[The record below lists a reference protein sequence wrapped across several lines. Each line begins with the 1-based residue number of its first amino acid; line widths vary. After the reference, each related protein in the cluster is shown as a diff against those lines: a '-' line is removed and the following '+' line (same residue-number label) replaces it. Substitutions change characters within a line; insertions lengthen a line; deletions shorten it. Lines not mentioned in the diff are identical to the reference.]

1 MANDS
6 SHSASFSAARK
17 WAAALNVLVSCA
29 SLLALVVMV
38 NYLASRHFKRYQW
51 MADERYRLSPMTMM
65 MLDALTNRVRV
76 IVFFNPDNS
85 LFSSVKGLINEY
97 WLACP
102 RLDVEFVDYLH
113 APGRAA
119 WIKTQYKI
127 VSATDENFVIF
138 DSNGKFKLVYEKELS
153 DYDLSGIFAGRE
165 ARRTTFKGEQLFT
178 SAIVGVSDQKPHKA
192 YFLQGHGEHR
202 PENEDDSM
210 GYFKFARVLQEK
222 DISLEPLSLL
232 TNDVPADCQLLIIAG
247 PRHTLSP
254 EELERID
261 NYLNHGGRAFIL
273 LLNPGID
280 GVKKSGLEKTL
291 ANWGVAVGDG
301 LVTDDAQAKAGQNN
315 NVLYVGN
322 FGQHDIVRPLAGSR
336 LCLVFPHAVR
346 PQAGA
351 SRAAETAKVA
361 ELAFT
366 TERGK
371 EAGRAGG
378 AVPLMVAV
386 EKGTIPG
393 VAADTGSTRLVV
405 VGDSLFLVN
414 AIIEFDANRDFESL
428 AVNWLLD
435 RVQLLAIGPRPIH
448 EDKIS
453 LTQSQMSGARWIL
466 MGAMPGA
473 ALLVGLLVWA
483 GRRK

>member
-1 MANDS
+1 MANS
-6 SHSASFSAARK
+6 SSKSPSFSAIKK
-17 WAAALNVLVSCA
+17 WATALNVLASCLA
-29 SLLALVVMV
+29 LLALVAMV
-38 NYLASRHFKRYQW
+38 NYLASRHFLRFQW
-51 MADERYRLSPMTMM
+51 MADERYRLSPMT
-65 MLDALTNRVRV
+65 LKLLQTRTNQVKA
-76 IVFFNPDNS
+76 IVFFDPDEA
-85 LFSSVKGLINEY
+85 LYASVKGLINEY
-97 WLACP
+97 QLACP
-102 RLDVEFVDYLH
+102 KLDVEYVNYLLLT
-113 APGRAA
+113 GRANL
-119 WIKTQYKI
+119 IKQQYQLSDADK
-127 VSATDENFVIF
+127 DLVIF
-138 DSNGKFKLVYEKELS
+138 DCNGKKRIVRAKELS
-153 DYDLSGIFAGRE
+153 DYDLQGIFAGKE
-165 ARRTTFKGEQLFT
+165 ARRTSFKGEQFFT
-178 SAIVGVSDQKPHKA
+178 SAILGVTDPKPFKA
-192 YFLQGHGEHR
+192 YCLQGHGEHD
-202 PENEDDSM
+202 PASDDEM
-210 GYFKFARVLQEK
+210 NGYFKFARVLEDK
-222 DISLEPLSLL
+222 DVVVEPLSLL

-247 PRHTLSP
+247 PRHTLSR

-315 NVLYVGN
+315 VLYVAN

-336 LCLVFPHAVR
+336 LGLAFPRAVR
-346 PQAGA
+346 PQPGA
-351 SRAAETAKVA
+351 SRAADMAKVV

-448 EDKIS
+448 EYKIS

-473 ALLVGLLVWA
+473 VLLVGLLVWA
-483 GRRK
+483 RRRK

>member
-1 MANDS
+1 MANPS
-6 SHSASFSAARK
+6 SKSPSFSAVKK
-17 WAAALNVLVSCA
+17 WATALNVVASCLA
-29 SLLALVVMV
+29 LLALVAMV
-38 NYLASRHFKRYQW
+38 NYLASRHFLRFQW
-51 MADERYRLSPMTMM
+51 MADERYRLSPMT
-65 MLDALTNRVRV
+65 LKLLQTRTNQVKV
-76 IVFFNPDNS
+76 IVFFDPDEA
-85 LFSSVKGLINEY
+85 LYASVKGLINEY
-97 WLACP
+97 QLACP
-102 RLDVEFVDYLH
+102 KLDVEYVNYLLLT
-113 APGRAA
+113 GRANL
-119 WIKTQYKI
+119 IKQQYQLSDADK
-127 VSATDENFVIF
+127 DLVIF
-138 DSNGKFKLVYEKELS
+138 DCNGKKRIVRAKELS
-153 DYDLSGIFAGRE
+153 DYDLQGIFAGKE
-165 ARRTTFKGEQLFT
+165 ARRTSFKGEQFFT
-178 SAIVGVSDQKPHKA
+178 SAILGVTDPKPFKA
-192 YFLQGHGEHR
+192 YCLQGHGEHD
-202 PENEDDSM
+202 PASDDEM
-210 GYFKFARVLQEK
+210 NGYFKFARVLEDK
-222 DISLEPLSLL
+222 DVVVGPLSLL

-315 NVLYVGN
+315 VLYVAN

-336 LCLVFPHAVR
+336 LGLAFPHAVR
-346 PQAGA
+346 PQPGA
-351 SRAAETAKVA
+351 SRAADTAKVV

-414 AIIEFDANRDFESL
+414 AIIEFDANRDFEIL

-448 EDKIS
+448 EYKIS

-466 MGAMPGA
+466 MGAMPGVV
-473 ALLVGLLVWA
+473 LLAGLLVWA

>member
-1 MANDS
+1 MANPS
-6 SHSASFSAARK
+6 SKSPSFSAVKK
-17 WAAALNVLVSCA
+17 WATALNVVASCLA
-29 SLLALVVMV
+29 LLALVAMV
-38 NYLASRHFKRYQW
+38 NYLASRHFLRFQW
-51 MADERYRLSPMTMM
+51 MADERYRLSPMT
-65 MLDALTNRVRV
+65 LKLLQTRTNQVKV
-76 IVFFNPDNS
+76 IVFFDPDEA
-85 LFSSVKGLINEY
+85 LYASVKGLINEY
-97 WLACP
+97 QLACP
-102 RLDVEFVDYLH
+102 KLDVEYVNYLLLT
-113 APGRAA
+113 GRANL
-119 WIKTQYKI
+119 IKQQYQLSDADK
-127 VSATDENFVIF
+127 DLVIF
-138 DSNGKFKLVYEKELS
+138 DCNGKKRIVRAKELS
-153 DYDLSGIFAGRE
+153 DYDLQGIFAGKE
-165 ARRTTFKGEQLFT
+165 ARRTSFKGEQFFT
-178 SAIVGVSDQKPHKA
+178 SAILGVTDPKPFKA
-192 YFLQGHGEHR
+192 YCLQGHGEHD
-202 PENEDDSM
+202 PASDDEM
-210 GYFKFARVLQEK
+210 NGYFKFARVLEDK
-222 DISLEPLSLL
+222 DVVVGPLWLL

-254 EELERID
+254 EELDRID

-273 LLNPGID
+273 LLNPGIP

-315 NVLYVGN
+315 VLYVAN

-336 LCLVFPHAVR
+336 LGLAFPHAVR
-346 PQAGA
+346 PQPGA
-351 SRAAETAKVA
+351 SRAADTAKVV

-448 EDKIS
+448 EYKIS

-473 ALLVGLLVWA
+473 VLVVGLLVWA

>member
-1 MANDS
+1 MANPS
-6 SHSASFSAARK
+6 SNRPSFSAVKK
-17 WAAALNVLVSCA
+17 WATALNVLASCLA
-29 SLLALVVMV
+29 LLALVVMV
-38 NYLASRHFKRYQW
+38 NYLASRHFLRFQW
-51 MADERYRLSPMTMM
+51 MADERYRLSPMT
-65 MLDALTNRVRV
+65 LKLLQTRTNQVKV
-76 IVFFNPDNS
+76 IVFFDPEEA
-85 LFSSVKGLINEY
+85 LYASVKGLINEY
-97 WLACP
+97 RLACP
-102 RLDVEFVDYLH
+102 KLDVEYVNYLLLT
-113 APGRAA
+113 GRAN
-119 WIKTQYKI
+119 WIKTQYQLSDADK
-127 VSATDENFVIF
+127 DLVIF
-138 DSNGKFKLVYEKELS
+138 DCNGKKRIVRNKELS
-153 DYDLSGIFAGRE
+153 DYDLQGIFAGKE
-165 ARRTTFKGEQLFT
+165 AKRTSFKGEQFFT
-178 SAIVGVSDQKPHKA
+178 SAILGVTDPKPFKA
-192 YFLQGHGEHR
+192 YCLQGHGEHD
-202 PENEDDSM
+202 PASDDEM
-210 GYFKFARVLQEK
+210 TGYFKFARVLEDK
-222 DISLEPLSLL
+222 DVVVVPLSLQ

-247 PRHTLSP
+247 PRHTLSG

-273 LLNPGID
+273 LLNPGIE

-291 ANWGVAVGDG
+291 ANWGVAVGDD
-301 LVTDDAQAKAGQNN
+301 LVTDESQAKAGQN

-336 LCLVFPHAVR
+336 LGLMFPHAVR

-351 SRAAETAKVA
+351 SRAADTAKVV

-371 EAGRAGG
+371 EAGRGGG

-405 VGDSLFLVN
+405 VGDSLFLGN

-435 RVQLLAIGPRPIH
+435 QVQLLAIGPRPVH
-448 EDKIS
+448 EYKIS
-453 LTQSQMSGARWIL
+453 LTQSQMNGARWIL
-466 MGAMPGA
+466 MGAMPGVV
-473 ALLVGLLVWA
+473 LLAGLLVWA

>member
-1 MANDS
+1 MANPS
-6 SHSASFSAARK
+6 SNRPSFSAVKK
-17 WAAALNVLVSCA
+17 WATALNVLASCLA
-29 SLLALVVMV
+29 LLALVAMV
-38 NYLASRHFKRYQW
+38 NYLASRHFVRFQW
-51 MADERYRLSPMTMM
+51 MADERYRLSPMT
-65 MLDALTNRVRV
+65 LKLLQTRTNQVKV
-76 IVFFNPDNS
+76 IVFFDPDEA
-85 LFSSVKGLINEY
+85 LYASVKGLINEY
-97 WLACP
+97 QLACP
-102 RLDVEFVDYLH
+102 KLDVEYVNYLLLT
-113 APGRAA
+113 GRAN
-119 WIKTQYKI
+119 WIKTQYQLSDADK
-127 VSATDENFVIF
+127 DLVIF
-138 DSNGKFKLVYEKELS
+138 DCNGKKRIVRARELS
-153 DYDLSGIFAGRE
+153 DYDLQGIFAGKE
-165 ARRTTFKGEQLFT
+165 AKRTSFKGEQFFT
-178 SAIVGVSDQKPHKA
+178 SAILGVTDPKPFKA
-192 YFLQGHGEHR
+192 YCLQGHGEHD
-202 PENEDDSM
+202 PASEDEST
-210 GYFKFARVLQEK
+210 GYLKFARVLEDK
-222 DISLEPLSLL
+222 DIVVEPLSLL

-273 LLNPGID
+273 LLNPGIE

-301 LVTDDAQAKAGQNN
+301 LVTDDTQAKAGLN

-336 LCLVFPHAVR
+336 LGLVFPHAVR

-351 SRAAETAKVA
+351 SRAADTAKVV

-378 AVPLMVAV
+378 ALPLMVAV

-435 RVQLLAIGPRPIH
+435 RVQLLAIGPRPIQ
-448 EDKIS
+448 EYKIS

-466 MGAMPGA
+466 MGAMPGVV
-473 ALLVGLLVWA
+473 LLAGLLVWA

>member
-1 MANDS
+1 MANHS
-6 SHSASFSAARK
+6 SDRPSFSAVTK
-17 WAAALNVLVSCA
+17 WSTALNVLASCLA
-29 SLLALVVMV
+29 LLALVVMV
-38 NYLASRHFKRYQW
+38 NYLASRHFLRFQW
-51 MADERYRLSPMTMM
+51 MADERYRLSPMT
-65 MLDALTNRVRV
+65 LKLLQTRTNQVKV
-76 IVFFNPDNS
+76 IVFFDPDEA
-85 LFSSVKGLINEY
+85 LYASVKGLINEY
-97 WLACP
+97 QLACP
-102 RLDVEFVDYLH
+102 KLDVEYVNYLLLT
-113 APGRAA
+113 GRANLN
-119 WIKTQYKI
+119 KKQYQLFDADK
-127 VSATDENFVIF
+127 DLVIF
-138 DSNGKFKLVYEKELS
+138 DCNGKKRIVRARELS
-153 DYDLSGIFAGRE
+153 DYDLQGIFAGKE
-165 ARRTTFKGEQLFT
+165 AKRTSFKGEQFFT
-178 SAIVGVSDQKPHKA
+178 TAILGVTDPKPFKA
-192 YFLQGHGEHR
+192 YCLQGHGEHD
-202 PENEDDSM
+202 PASEDEAT
-210 GYFKFARVLQEK
+210 GYLKFARVLEDK
-222 DISLEPLSLL
+222 DIVVEPLSLL
-232 TNDVPADCQLLIIAG
+232 TNDVPVDCQLLIIAG

-261 NYLNHGGRAFIL
+261 NYLNPGGRAFIL
-273 LLNPGID
+273 LLNPGIER
-280 GVKKSGLEKTL
+280 VKKSGLEKTL

-301 LVTDDAQAKAGQNN
+301 LVTDDAQANAGQN
-315 NVLYVGN
+315 NVLYVAN

-336 LCLVFPHAVR
+336 LGLAFPHAVR
-346 PQAGA
+346 PQPGA
-351 SRAAETAKVA
+351 SRAADTAKVV

-448 EDKIS
+448 EYKIS

-473 ALLVGLLVWA
+473 VLLVGLLVWA

>member
-1 MANDS
+1 
-6 SHSASFSAARK
+6 
-17 WAAALNVLVSCA
+17 
-29 SLLALVVMV
+29 MV
-38 NYLASRHFKRYQW
+38 NYLASRHFVRFQW
-51 MADERYRLSPMTMM
+51 MADERYRLSPMT
-65 MLDALTNRVRV
+65 LKLLQTRTNQVKV
-76 IVFFNPDNS
+76 IVFFDPDEP
-85 LFSSVKGLINEY
+85 LHASVKGLINEY
-97 WLACP
+97 QLACP
-102 RLDVEFVDYLH
+102 KLDVEYVNYLLLT
-113 APGRAA
+113 GRANL
-119 WIKTQYKI
+119 IKRQYQLAEADK
-127 VSATDENFVIF
+127 DLVIF
-138 DSNGKFKLVYEKELS
+138 DCNGKKRIVRTRELS
-153 DYDLSGIFAGRE
+153 DYDLQGVLAGKE
-165 ARRTTFKGEQLFT
+165 AKRTSFKGEQFFT
-178 SAIVGVSDQKPHKA
+178 SAILGVTDPKPFKA
-192 YFLQGHGEHR
+192 YCLQGHGEHDPASDDEGTGYLKFTR
-202 PENEDDSM
+202 VMED
-210 GYFKFARVLQEK
+210 K
-222 DISLEPLSLL
+222 DIVVEPLSLL

-261 NYLNHGGRAFIL
+261 HYLNHGGRAFIL
-273 LLNPGID
+273 LLNPGIE
-280 GVKKSGLEKTL
+280 GVRKSGLEKTL
-291 ANWGVAVGDG
+291 ANWGVAVGDA
-301 LVTDDAQAKAGQNN
+301 LVTDDAQAKAGQN

-336 LCLVFPHAVR
+336 LGLVFPRAVR

-351 SRAAETAKVA
+351 SRAADTAKVV

-435 RVQLLAIGPRPIH
+435 RTQLLAIGPRPIH
-448 EDKIS
+448 EYRIS

-466 MGAMPGA
+466 MGAMPGVVFLA
-473 ALLVGLLVWA
+473 GLLVWA

>member
-1 MANDS
+1 MANS
-6 SHSASFSAARK
+6 SSKSPSFSAIKK
-17 WAAALNVLVSCA
+17 WATALNVLASCLA
-29 SLLALVVMV
+29 LLALVAMV
-38 NYLASRHFKRYQW
+38 NYLASRHFLRFQW
-51 MADERYRLSPMTMM
+51 MADERYRLSPMT
-65 MLDALTNRVRV
+65 LKLLQTRTSPVKI
-76 IVFFNPDNS
+76 IVFFDPDEP
-85 LFSSVKGLINEY
+85 LYASVKGLINEY
-97 WLACP
+97 QLACP
-102 RLDVEFVDYLH
+102 KLDVEYVNYLLLT
-113 APGRAA
+113 GRAN
-119 WIKTQYKI
+119 WIKTQYQLSDADK
-127 VSATDENFVIF
+127 DLVIF
-138 DSNGKFKLVYEKELS
+138 DCNGKKRIVRAKELS
-153 DYDLSGIFAGRE
+153 DYDLQGIFAGKE
-165 ARRTTFKGEQLFT
+165 ARRTSFKGEQFFT
-178 SAIVGVSDQKPHKA
+178 SAILGVTDPKPFKA
-192 YFLQGHGEHR
+192 YCLQGHGEHD
-202 PENEDDSM
+202 PASDDEM
-210 GYFKFARVLQEK
+210 NGYFKFARVLEDK
-222 DISLEPLSLL
+222 DVVVEPLSLL

-315 NVLYVGN
+315 VLYVAN

-336 LCLVFPHAVR
+336 LGLAFPRAVR
-346 PQAGA
+346 PQPGA
-351 SRAAETAKVA
+351 SRAADMAKVV

-448 EDKIS
+448 EYKIS

-473 ALLVGLLVWA
+473 VLLVGLLVWA
-483 GRRK
+483 RRRK

>member
-1 MANDS
+1 MANPS
-6 SHSASFSAARK
+6 SKSPSFSAVKK
-17 WAAALNVLVSCA
+17 WATALNVLASCLA
-29 SLLALVVMV
+29 LLALVAMV
-38 NYLASRHFKRYQW
+38 NYLASRHFLRFQW
-51 MADERYRLSPMTMM
+51 MADERYRLSPMT
-65 MLDALTNRVRV
+65 LKLLQTRTNQVKV
-76 IVFFNPDNS
+76 IVFFDPDEP
-85 LFSSVKGLINEY
+85 LYPSVKGLINEY
-97 WLACP
+97 QLACP
-102 RLDVEFVDYLH
+102 KLDVEYVNYLLLT
-113 APGRAA
+113 GRAN
-119 WIKTQYKI
+119 WIKTQYQLSDADK
-127 VSATDENFVIF
+127 DLVIF
-138 DSNGKFKLVYEKELS
+138 DCNGKKRIVRTKELS
-153 DYDLSGIFAGRE
+153 DYDLQGIFAGKE
-165 ARRTTFKGEQLFT
+165 ARRTSFKGEQFFT
-178 SAIVGVSDQKPHKA
+178 SAILGVTDPKPFKA
-192 YFLQGHGEHR
+192 YCLQGHGEHD
-202 PENEDDSM
+202 PASDDEM
-210 GYFKFARVLQEK
+210 NGYFKFARVLEDK
-222 DISLEPLSLL
+222 DVVVEPLSLL

-247 PRHTLSP
+247 PRHTLSR

-315 NVLYVGN
+315 VLYVAN

-336 LCLVFPHAVR
+336 LGLAFPRAVR
-346 PQAGA
+346 PQPGA
-351 SRAAETAKVA
+351 SRAADMAKVV

-448 EDKIS
+448 EYKIS

-473 ALLVGLLVWA
+473 VLLVGLLVWA

>member
-1 MANDS
+1 MANPS
-6 SHSASFSAARK
+6 SKSPSFSAVKK
-17 WAAALNVLVSCA
+17 WATALNVVASCLA
-29 SLLALVVMV
+29 LLALVAMV
-38 NYLASRHFKRYQW
+38 NYLASRHFLRFQW
-51 MADERYRLSPMTMM
+51 MADERYRLSPMT
-65 MLDALTNRVRV
+65 LKLLQTRTNQVKV
-76 IVFFNPDNS
+76 IVFFDPDEA
-85 LFSSVKGLINEY
+85 LYASVKGLINEY
-97 WLACP
+97 QLACP
-102 RLDVEFVDYLH
+102 KLDVEYVNYLLLT
-113 APGRAA
+113 GRANL
-119 WIKTQYKI
+119 IKQQYQLSDADK
-127 VSATDENFVIF
+127 DLVIF
-138 DSNGKFKLVYEKELS
+138 DCNGKKRIVRAKELS
-153 DYDLSGIFAGRE
+153 DYDLQGIFAGKE
-165 ARRTTFKGEQLFT
+165 ARRTSFKGEQFFT
-178 SAIVGVSDQKPHKA
+178 SAILRVTDPKPFKA
-192 YFLQGHGEHR
+192 YCLHGHCEHD
-202 PENEDDSM
+202 PASDDEM
-210 GYFKFARVLQEK
+210 NGYFKFARVLEDK
-222 DISLEPLSLL
+222 DVVVGPLWLL

-273 LLNPGID
+273 LLNPGIP

-315 NVLYVGN
+315 VLYVAN

-336 LCLVFPHAVR
+336 LGLAFPHAVR

-351 SRAAETAKVA
+351 SRGADTAKVV

-371 EAGRAGG
+371 EASRAGG

-435 RVQLLAIGPRPIH
+435 RAQLLAIGPRPVH
-448 EDKIS
+448 EYRIS

-466 MGAMPGA
+466 MGAMPGVV
-473 ALLVGLLVWA
+473 LLAGLLVWA

>member
-1 MANDS
+1 MANPS
-6 SHSASFSAARK
+6 SKSPSFSAVKK
-17 WAAALNVLVSCA
+17 WATALNVLASCLA
-29 SLLALVVMV
+29 LLALVAMV
-38 NYLASRHFKRYQW
+38 NYLASRHFLRFQW
-51 MADERYRLSPMTMM
+51 MADERYRLSPMT
-65 MLDALTNRVRV
+65 LKLLQTRTNQVKV
-76 IVFFNPDNS
+76 IVFFDPDEA
-85 LFSSVKGLINEY
+85 LYASVKGLINEY
-97 WLACP
+97 QLACP
-102 RLDVEFVDYLH
+102 KLDVEYVNYLLLT
-113 APGRAA
+113 GRANL
-119 WIKTQYKI
+119 IKQQYQLSDADK
-127 VSATDENFVIF
+127 DLVIF
-138 DSNGKFKLVYEKELS
+138 DCNGKKRIVRAKELS
-153 DYDLSGIFAGRE
+153 DYDLQGIFAGKE
-165 ARRTTFKGEQLFT
+165 ARRTSFKGEQFFT
-178 SAIVGVSDQKPHKA
+178 SAILGVTDPKPFKA
-192 YFLQGHGEHR
+192 YCLQGHGEHD
-202 PENEDDSM
+202 PASDDEM
-210 GYFKFARVLQEK
+210 NGYFKFARVLEDK
-222 DISLEPLSLL
+222 DVVVGPLSLL

-315 NVLYVGN
+315 VLYVAN

-336 LCLVFPHAVR
+336 LGLAFPHAVR
-346 PQAGA
+346 PQPGA
-351 SRAAETAKVA
+351 SRAADTAKVV

-414 AIIEFDANRDFESL
+414 AIIEFDANRDFEIL

-448 EDKIS
+448 EYKIS

-473 ALLVGLLVWA
+473 VLLVGLLVWA

>member
-1 MANDS
+1 MLED
-6 SHSASFSAARK
+6 K
-17 WAAALNVLVSCA
+17 D
-29 SLLALVVMV
+29 VVV
-38 NYLASRHFKRYQW
+38 
-51 MADERYRLSPMTMM
+51 
-65 MLDALTNRVRV
+65 
-76 IVFFNPDNS
+76 
-85 LFSSVKGLINEY
+85 
-97 WLACP
+97 
-102 RLDVEFVDYLH
+102 
-113 APGRAA
+113 
-119 WIKTQYKI
+119 
-127 VSATDENFVIF
+127 
-138 DSNGKFKLVYEKELS
+138 
-153 DYDLSGIFAGRE
+153 
-165 ARRTTFKGEQLFT
+165 
-178 SAIVGVSDQKPHKA
+178 
-192 YFLQGHGEHR
+192 
-202 PENEDDSM
+202 
-210 GYFKFARVLQEK
+210 
-222 DISLEPLSLL
+222 EPLSLL

-301 LVTDDAQAKAGQNN
+301 LVTDEAQAKAGQNN
-315 NVLYVGN
+315 VLYVSN

-336 LCLVFPHAVR
+336 LGLVFPHAVR

-351 SRAAETAKVA
+351 SRAADTAKVV

-371 EAGRAGG
+371 EAGRGGG

-414 AIIEFDANRDFESL
+414 ANIEYDVNRDFESL

-435 RVQLLAIGPRPIH
+435 QVQLLAIGPRPIH
-448 EDKIS
+448 EYRIS
-453 LTQSQMSGARWIL
+453 LSQSQMNGARWIL
-466 MGAMPGA
+466 MGAMPGVV
-473 ALLVGLLVWA
+473 LLAGLLVWA

>member
-1 MANDS
+1 MANPS
-6 SHSASFSAARK
+6 SKSPSFSAVKK
-17 WAAALNVLVSCA
+17 WATALNVLASCLA
-29 SLLALVVMV
+29 LLAMVAMV
-38 NYLASRHFKRYQW
+38 NYLASRHFLRFQW
-51 MADERYRLSPMTMM
+51 MADERYRLSPMT
-65 MLDALTNRVRV
+65 LKLLQTRTNQVKV
-76 IVFFNPDNS
+76 IVFFDPDEA
-85 LFSSVKGLINEY
+85 LYASVKGLINEY
-97 WLACP
+97 QLACP
-102 RLDVEFVDYLH
+102 KLDVEYVNYLLLT
-113 APGRAA
+113 GRANL
-119 WIKTQYKI
+119 IKQQYQLSDADK
-127 VSATDENFVIF
+127 DLVIF
-138 DSNGKFKLVYEKELS
+138 DCNGKKRIVRAKELS
-153 DYDLSGIFAGRE
+153 DYDLQGIFAGKE
-165 ARRTTFKGEQLFT
+165 ARRTSFKGEQFFT
-178 SAIVGVSDQKPHKA
+178 SAILGVTDPKPFKA
-192 YFLQGHGEHR
+192 YCLQGHGEHD
-202 PENEDDSM
+202 PASDDEM
-210 GYFKFARVLQEK
+210 NGYFKFARVLEDK
-222 DISLEPLSLL
+222 DVVVGPLSLL

-315 NVLYVGN
+315 VLYVAN

-336 LCLVFPHAVR
+336 LGLAFPHAVR
-346 PQAGA
+346 PQPGA
-351 SRAAETAKVA
+351 SRAADTAKVV

-448 EDKIS
+448 EYKIS

-473 ALLVGLLVWA
+473 VLLVGLLVWA

>member
-1 MANDS
+1 MANPS
-6 SHSASFSAARK
+6 SNRPSFSAVKK
-17 WAAALNVLVSCA
+17 WATALNVLASCLA
-29 SLLALVVMV
+29 LLALVVMV
-38 NYLASRHFKRYQW
+38 NYLASRHFVRFQW
-51 MADERYRLSPMTMM
+51 MADERYRLSPMT
-65 MLDALTNRVRV
+65 LKLLQTRTNQVKV
-76 IVFFNPDNS
+76 IVFFDPDEP
-85 LFSSVKGLINEY
+85 LYASVKGLINEY
-97 WLACP
+97 QLACP
-102 RLDVEFVDYLH
+102 KLDVEYVNYLLLT
-113 APGRAA
+113 GRAN
-119 WIKTQYKI
+119 WIKTQYQLSDADK
-127 VSATDENFVIF
+127 DLVIF
-138 DSNGKFKLVYEKELS
+138 DCNGKKRIVRTKELS
-153 DYDLSGIFAGRE
+153 DYDLQGIFAGKE
-165 ARRTTFKGEQLFT
+165 AKRTSFKGEQFFT
-178 SAIVGVSDQKPHKA
+178 SAILGVTDPKPFKA
-192 YFLQGHGEHR
+192 YCLQGHGEHD
-202 PENEDDSM
+202 PASDDEM
-210 GYFKFARVLQEK
+210 NGYFKFARVLEDK
-222 DISLEPLSLL
+222 DVVVGPLSLL
-232 TNDVPADCQLLIIAG
+232 TNDVPTDCQLLIIAG

-315 NVLYVGN
+315 VLYVAN

-336 LCLVFPHAVR
+336 LGLAFPRAVR
-346 PQAGA
+346 PQPGA
-351 SRAAETAKVA
+351 SRAADMAKVV

-448 EDKIS
+448 EYKIS

-473 ALLVGLLVWA
+473 VLLVGLLVWA
-483 GRRK
+483 RRRK

>member
-1 MANDS
+1 MANHS
-6 SHSASFSAARK
+6 SNRPSFSAVKK
-17 WAAALNVLVSCA
+17 WAAALNVLA
-29 SLLALVVMV
+29 SSLALLALVAMV
-38 NYLASRHFKRYQW
+38 NYLASRHFVRFQW
-51 MADERYRLSPMTMM
+51 MADERYRLSPMT
-65 MLDALTNRVRV
+65 LKLLQTRTNQVKV
-76 IVFFNPDNS
+76 IVFFDPDEA
-85 LFSSVKGLINEY
+85 LYASVKGLINEY
-97 WLACP
+97 QLACP
-102 RLDVEFVDYLH
+102 KLDVEYVNYLLLT
-113 APGRAA
+113 GRANL
-119 WIKTQYKI
+119 IKKQYQLSDADK
-127 VSATDENFVIF
+127 DLVIF
-138 DSNGKFKLVYEKELS
+138 DCNGKKRIVRAKELS
-153 DYDLSGIFAGRE
+153 DYDLQGIFAGKE
-165 ARRTTFKGEQLFT
+165 AKRTSFKGEQFFT
-178 SAIVGVSDQKPHKA
+178 SAILGVTDPKPFKA
-192 YFLQGHGEHR
+192 YCLQGHGEHD
-202 PENEDDSM
+202 PASDDEMS
-210 GYFKFARVLQEK
+210 GYFKFARVLEDK
-222 DISLEPLSLL
+222 DVVVEPLSLL

-273 LLNPGID
+273 LLNPGIER
-280 GVKKSGLEKTL
+280 VKKSGLEKTL

-336 LCLVFPHAVR
+336 LGLVFPHAVR

-351 SRAAETAKVA
+351 SRAADTAKVV

-435 RVQLLAIGPRPIH
+435 RAQLLAIGPRPIH
-448 EDKIS
+448 EYRIS

-466 MGAMPGA
+466 MGAMPGVV
-473 ALLVGLLVWA
+473 LLAGLLVWA